1 METLKMYD
9 LVFTDIVK
17 NYVDDYNYS
26 SDDKITITEEGIKEI
41 AHKLIYKNEYIWQ
54 IINETI
60 NVYLEDYIKE
70 D

>member
-17 NYVDDYNYS
+17 NYVDEYNYS
-26 SDDKITITEEGIKEI
+26 SDDKITIAEEDIKEI

-54 IINETI
+54 VINETI
-60 NVYLEDYIKE
+60 NVYLEDYLKE

>member
-26 SDDKITITEEGIKEI
+26 SDDKITITEEDIKEI